1 MDIRKTEEFS
11 KWLDGLNDI
20 QARARVMVRL
30 ERLAMGNPGDAKA
43 VGEGVSELRTNS
55 AGASW

>member
-20 QARARVMVRL
+20 QARARVMVRIEML
-30 ERLAMGNPGDAKA
+30 TMGNPGDVKG
-43 VGEGVSELRTNS
+43 VGDGILELRIHY
-55 AGASW
+55 GPG

>member
-20 QARARVMVRL
+20 QQPTGEARL
-30 ERLAMGNPGDAKA
+30 EGN
-43 VGEGVSELRTNS
+43 
-55 AGASW
+55 